1 MRIML
6 DHTLL
11 HRGNLLLVNAQH
23 PLKDRTIDDLTVLTS
38 YFPGIRMRREAAFSL
53 RRILTRLLA
62 RNVILPVSGYR
73 TLAEQTR
80 IYRDSLRDHGSEFT
94 SQFVALPGHS
104 EHETGLAID
113 LALRQEAIDFISR
126 MMAFVAIFGSWLRI
140 LAGSSAILRTKKP

>member
-80 IYRDSLRDHGSEFT
+80 FPVTVNMKPDSQSIWHCVRKRLILS
-94 SQFVALPGHS
+94 AP
-104 EHETGLAID
+104 
-113 LALRQEAIDFISR
+113 ISR